1 MMALYLVEID
11 SSEIFD
17 KNSDVE
23 LGNVIQ
29 VNAKVI
35 KQFYNETK
43 TTLAIKL
50 EVLEEIKDAI
60 TYAEDEDL
68 ILDNITKILKQLKE
82 NL

>member
-23 LGNVIQ
+23 LGNIIK

-35 KQFYNETK
+35 QQFFTETPN
-43 TTLAIKL
+43 TLNLKL
-50 EVLEEIKDAI
+50 EVLEEIQDAI
-60 TYAEDEDL
+60 EYAEDEDL
-68 ILDNITKILKQLKE
+68 ILANITKILKQI
-82 NL
+82 

>member
-23 LGNVIQ
+23 LGNIIQ

-35 KQFYNETK
+35 QQFFTETPN
-43 TTLAIKL
+43 TLALKL

-60 TYAEDEDL
+60 EYAEDEDL
-68 ILDNITKILKQLKE
+68 ILANITKILKQI
-82 NL
+82 

>member
-23 LGNVIQ
+23 LENVIQ
-29 VNAKVI
+29 VNAKI
-35 KQFYNETK
+35 IQQFFTDTPNS
-43 TTLAIKL
+43 LALKL
-50 EVLEEIKDAI
+50 EVLGEIQDEI

-68 ILDNITKILKQLKE
+68 ILDNITKILKQL
-82 NL
+82 

>member
-23 LGNVIQ
+23 LGNIIQ
-29 VNAKVI
+29 VNAKI
-35 KQFYNETK
+35 IQQFFTDTPNS
-43 TTLAIKL
+43 LALKL
-50 EVLEEIKDAI
+50 EVLEEIQDAI

-68 ILDNITKILKQLKE
+68 ILTNITKILKQL
-82 NL
+82 

>member
-23 LGNVIQ
+23 LGNIIQ
-29 VNAKVI
+29 VNAKI
-35 KQFYNETK
+35 IQQFYNDTHNS
-43 TTLAIKL
+43 LALKL
-50 EVLEEIKDAI
+50 DVLKEIKDAI

-68 ILDNITKILKQLKE
+68 ILDNITKILKQL
-82 NL
+82 

>member
-23 LGNVIQ
+23 LGNIIK

-35 KQFYNETK
+35 QQFFTETPN
-43 TTLAIKL
+43 TLNLKL
-50 EVLEEIKDAI
+50 EALEEIQDAI
-60 TYAEDEDL
+60 EYAEDEDL
-68 ILDNITKILKQLKE
+68 ILANITKILKQI
-82 NL
+82 

>member
-23 LGNVIQ
+23 LGNIIQ
-29 VNAKVI
+29 VNAKI
-35 KQFYNETK
+35 IQQFYNETQD
-43 TTLAIKL
+43 TLALKL
-50 EVLEEIKDAI
+50 DVLEEIKDAI

-68 ILDNITKILKQLKE
+68 ILDNITKILKQL
-82 NL
+82 

>member
-23 LGNVIQ
+23 LGNIIQ
-29 VNAKVI
+29 VNAKI
-35 KQFYNETK
+35 IQQFFTDTPNS
-43 TTLAIKL
+43 LALKL
-50 EVLEEIKDAI
+50 EVLEEIQDAI

-68 ILDNITKILKQLKE
+68 ILANITKILKQL
-82 NL
+82 

>member
-23 LGNVIQ
+23 LGNIIQ
-29 VNAKVI
+29 VNAKI
-35 KQFYNETK
+35 IQQFYNETPH
-43 TTLAIKL
+43 TLALKL
-50 EVLEEIKDAI
+50 DVLEEIKDAI

-68 ILDNITKILKQLKE
+68 ILDNITKILKQL
-82 NL
+82 

>member
-17 KNSDVE
+17 NNSDVE
-23 LGNVIQ
+23 LGNIIQ

-35 KQFYNETK
+35 QQFFTDTPNSMA
-43 TTLAIKL
+43 LKL
-50 EVLEEIKDAI
+50 EVLEEIQDAI

-68 ILDNITKILKQLKE
+68 ILANITKILKQL
-82 NL
+82 

>member
-23 LGNVIQ
+23 LRNKIQ
-29 VNAKVI
+29 VNAKI
-35 KQFYNETK
+35 TQQFFTD
-43 TTLAIKL
+43 TPDTLALKL

-60 TYAEDEDL
+60 EYAEDEDL
-68 ILDNITKILKQLKE
+68 ILANITKILKQL
-82 NL
+82 

>member
-23 LGNVIQ
+23 LGNIIQ
-29 VNAKVI
+29 VNAKI
-35 KQFYNETK
+35 IQQFYNETQD
-43 TTLAIKL
+43 TLALKL

>member
-23 LGNVIQ
+23 LGNIIQ
-29 VNAKVI
+29 VNAKI
-35 KQFYNETK
+35 IQQFFTD
-43 TTLAIKL
+43 TPSSLALKL
-50 EVLEEIKDAI
+50 EVLEEIQDAI

-68 ILDNITKILKQLKE
+68 ILANITKILKQL
-82 NL
+82 

>member
-23 LGNVIQ
+23 LGNIIQ
-29 VNAKVI
+29 VNAKI
-35 KQFYNETK
+35 IQQFYNDTHNS
-43 TTLAIKL
+43 LALKL
-50 EVLEEIKDAI
+50 DVLEEIKDAI

-68 ILDNITKILKQLKE
+68 ILDNITKILKQL
-82 NL
+82 

>member
-23 LGNVIQ
+23 LGNIIQ
-29 VNAKVI
+29 VNAKI
-35 KQFYNETK
+35 IQQFYNETPD
-43 TTLAIKL
+43 TLALKL
-50 EVLEEIKDAI
+50 DVLEEIKDAI

-68 ILDNITKILKQLKE
+68 ILDNITKILKQL
-82 NL
+82 

>member
-23 LGNVIQ
+23 LGNIIQ

-35 KQFYNETK
+35 QQFFTDTPNS
-43 TTLAIKL
+43 LALKL
-50 EVLEEIKDAI
+50 EVLEEIQDAI

-68 ILDNITKILKQLKE
+68 ILTNITKILKQL
-82 NL
+82 

>member
-29 VNAKVI
+29 VNAKI
-35 KQFYNETK
+35 IQQFFTDTPNS
-43 TTLAIKL
+43 LALKL
-50 EVLEEIKDAI
+50 EVLGEIQDEI

-68 ILDNITKILKQLKE
+68 ILDNITKILKQL
-82 NL
+82 

>member
-1 MMALYLVEID
+1 MALYLVEID

-23 LGNVIQ
+23 LGNIIQ

-35 KQFYNETK
+35 QQFFTETPN
-43 TTLAIKL
+43 TLALKL

-60 TYAEDEDL
+60 EYAEDEDL
-68 ILDNITKILKQLKE
+68 ILANITKILKQI
-82 NL
+82 

>member
-23 LGNVIQ
+23 LRNKIQ
-29 VNAKVI
+29 VNAKI
-35 KQFYNETK
+35 IQQFFTD
-43 TTLAIKL
+43 TPDTLALKL

-60 TYAEDEDL
+60 EYAEDEDL
-68 ILDNITKILKQLKE
+68 ILANITKILKQL
-82 NL
+82 

>member
-23 LGNVIQ
+23 LGNIIQ

-35 KQFYNETK
+35 QQFFTETPN
-43 TTLAIKL
+43 TLNLKL
-50 EVLEEIKDAI
+50 EVLEEIQDAI
-60 TYAEDEDL
+60 EYAEDEDL
-68 ILDNITKILKQLKE
+68 ILANITKILKQI
-82 NL
+82 

>member
-23 LGNVIQ
+23 LGNIIQ

-35 KQFYNETK
+35 QQFFTETPN
-43 TTLAIKL
+43 TLNLKL

-60 TYAEDEDL
+60 EYAEDEDL
-68 ILDNITKILKQLKE
+68 ILANITKILKQI
-82 NL
+82 

>member
-23 LGNVIQ
+23 LGNIIQ
-29 VNAKVI
+29 VNAKI
-35 KQFYNETK
+35 IQQFFTDTPNS
-43 TTLAIKL
+43 LALKL
-50 EVLEEIKDAI
+50 EVLEEIQDAI

-68 ILDNITKILKQLKE
+68 ILDNITKILKQL
-82 NL
+82 

>member
-23 LGNVIQ
+23 LGNIIQ
-29 VNAKVI
+29 VNAKI
-35 KQFYNETK
+35 IQQFYNEAPD
-43 TTLAIKL
+43 TLALKL
-50 EVLEEIKDAI
+50 DVLDEIQDAI

-68 ILDNITKILKQLKE
+68 ILDNITKILKQL
-82 NL
+82 

>member
-23 LGNVIQ
+23 LGNIIQ
-29 VNAKVI
+29 VNAKI
-35 KQFYNETK
+35 IQQFYNETPN
-43 TTLAIKL
+43 TLALKL
-50 EVLEEIKDAI
+50 DVLEEIKDAI

-68 ILDNITKILKQLKE
+68 ILDNITKILKQL
-82 NL
+82 

>member
-23 LGNVIQ
+23 LGNIIQ
-29 VNAKVI
+29 VNAKI
-35 KQFYNETK
+35 IQQFFTD
-43 TTLAIKL
+43 TPSSLALKL
-50 EVLEEIKDAI
+50 EVLGEIQDAI

-68 ILDNITKILKQLKE
+68 ILDNITKILKQL
-82 NL
+82 

>member
-1 MMALYLVEID
+1 MMALYLLEID

-17 KNSDVE
+17 KNSDFE

-68 ILDNITKILKQLKE
+68 ILDNITKILKQL
-82 NL
+82 

>member
-29 VNAKVI
+29 VNAKI
-35 KQFYNETK
+35 IQQFFTD
-43 TTLAIKL
+43 TPHSLALKL
-50 EVLEEIKDAI
+50 EVLGEIQDEI
-60 TYAEDEDL
+60 TYAEDEEL
-68 ILDNITKILKQLKE
+68 ILDNITKILKQL
-82 NL
+82 